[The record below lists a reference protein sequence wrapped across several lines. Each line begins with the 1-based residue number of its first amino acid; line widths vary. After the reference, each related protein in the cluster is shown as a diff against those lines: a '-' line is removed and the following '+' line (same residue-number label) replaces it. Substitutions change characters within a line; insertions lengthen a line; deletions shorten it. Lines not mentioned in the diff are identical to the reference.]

1 MSGSMFIKLT
11 FVLDYADLVLLVFAQ
26 LLRFIIWSLTLKNF
40 MQSAASLVLDEKI
53 QLTIKALKIA
63 IYVGLV
69 VYIAY
74 GVLVVLAQ
82 ELTNEDILDCHSQE
96 FIIQNAVLG
105 LILIVFIYYAFKV
118 NKVINILLKNSSQ
131 HIESIGYS

>member
-1 MSGSMFIKLT
+1 MVGSMFIKLT

-26 LLRFIIWSLTLKNF
+26 LLRFMIWSLTLKNF

-53 QLTIKALKIA
+53 QMTIKALKIA

-82 ELTNEDILDCHSQE
+82 VLSQKDILDCHS
-96 FIIQNAVLG
+96 
-105 LILIVFIYYAFKV
+105 
-118 NKVINILLKNSSQ
+118 
-131 HIESIGYS
+131 